1 MNISPYCPR
10 LIPELAIGS
19 FYEPTPHL
27 RSTYLCATLV
37 EEGVWVHA
45 IADSASDKGEPVED
59 HGGLMGLL
67 EEELAQHIDH
77 DR

>member
-1 MNISPYCPR
+1 MKISPYCQQ
-10 LIPELAIGS
+10 LTTKLAIES
-19 FYEPTPHL
+19 FDGPTSHL

-45 IADSASDKGEPVED
+45 IADGASNKGEPVED
-59 HGGLMGLL
+59 HGGLMGFL

-77 DR
+77 D

>member
-1 MNISPYCPR
+1 MSPYCQR
-10 LIPELAIGS
+10 LTTKLAIESCRG
-19 FYEPTPHL
+19 PTCHL

-45 IADSASDKGEPVED
+45 ITDGTSNKGEPVED
-59 HGGLMGLL
+59 HGGLMGFL

-77 DR
+77 D